1 MVPRVQK
8 SSCIDVCRWFQPV
21 SRSLGRSLGPD
32 SWQVENVEVAGP
44 ANPLQGMGV
53 CRELKRWWKCGLG
66 AWGSGSCGGQPS
78 WLRLISLRTHWEP
91 QLPWLWVL
99 VLCFPQVFLTWHG
112 APTGP
117 EHSVFR
123 TKTASPLT
131 HRRKNEAETQHNERV
146 VPSRAA
152 RSLNQGK

>member
-1 MVPRVQK
+1 MDSKKKKK
-8 SSCIDVCRWFQPV
+8 SHLSHTLNLLIVGGYVGYILLLTYTNKQYN
-21 SRSLGRSLGPD
+21 L
-32 SWQVENVEVAGP
+32 
-44 ANPLQGMGV
+44 MGV

-78 WLRLISLRTHWEP
+78 WLHLISLRTHWEP
-91 QLPWLWVL
+91 ELPWLWVL